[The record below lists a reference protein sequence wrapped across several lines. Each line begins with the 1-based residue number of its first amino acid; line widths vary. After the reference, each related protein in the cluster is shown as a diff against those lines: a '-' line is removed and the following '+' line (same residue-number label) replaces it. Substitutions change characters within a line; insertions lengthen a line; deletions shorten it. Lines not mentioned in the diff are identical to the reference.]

1 MADESPNPFRVV
13 ISRAQLEEL
22 ERMVTAATAG
32 GARTEFV
39 RWLKELEYRLTREPD
54 EWGESREFLPVLK
67 LQIRFG
73 TVGGLTVWYGVNV
86 ETRTVYVKR
95 FRMRGDPP

>member
-13 ISRAQLEEL
+13 ISRAQMEEL
-22 ERMVTAATAG
+22 ERMAAAG
-32 GARTEFV
+32 TGAEFV
-39 RWLKELEYRLTREPD
+39 RWLKELDYRLTREPD
-54 EWGESREFLPVLK
+54 EWGESREFLPALQ

-73 TVGGLTVWYGVNV
+73 TVGGLTVWYGVRV